1 MSNLL
6 QANKTSVEN
15 EARGIANSVNRVIQG
30 KFPPELMDKY
40 LECLSCQLDYSI
52 AVSKKACKSTETIMN
67 KYKLSVNGNVMVADV
82 FSSYFILQKAK
93 KDLLNIERSFD
104 TYEKNNEFIR
114 QMKDLYH
121 QVVRMLT
128 RK

>member
-30 KFPPELMDKY
+30 KVPPELMDKY

-67 KYKLSVNGNVMVADV
+67 KYKLSVNGDVMVADV

-121 QVVRMLT
+121 QVVRIY
-128 RK
+128 R

>member
-82 FSSYFILQKAK
+82 FSSYFASVGDMQLYSFFVFV
-93 KDLLNIERSFD
+93 NIFFLFEANLF
-104 TYEKNNEFIR
+104 E
-114 QMKDLYH
+114 
-121 QVVRMLT
+121 V
-128 RK
+128 